1 MAKPFIKWVG
11 GKRQLL
17 PELLKRVPDEFGHYY
32 EPFVGGGALF
42 FALHGA
48 GKIQHGATLS
58 DMNVRLIRTYT
69 AIRDSVEELITYMS
83 DDFEYDEE
91 MYYDTRWH
99 FNEAVRTGRVGPP
112 YSDVLIAAYFIYLN
126 KCGFNGLYRE
136 NKEGEM
142 NVPLGKFAK
151 PPKVLDADNLRACSK
166 ALQGV
171 ELKVQGFEF
180 VEPVAQRGDLIYAD
194 PPYVPMSATSSFCS
208 YGADGFNNTHQVR
221 LRNCARRLKDR
232 NVNVILSN
240 SSAPAARELYAGPEF
255 QVVEVDAKRA
265 LNCDGD
271 KRGNV
276 KELII
281 C

>member
-17 PELLKRVPDEFGHYY
+17 PELLKYVPKTFGHYY

-42 FALHGA
+42 FALQEMGR
-48 GKIQHGATLS
+48 IQHSATLS
-58 DMNVRLIRTYT
+58 DTNVRLIRTYT
-69 AIRDSVEELITYMS
+69 AIRDSVEDLITYMS
-83 DDFEYDEE
+83 EDFEYDEE

-99 FNEAVRTGRVGPP
+99 FNEAVRIGRVGEP

-136 NKEGEM
+136 NKEGQM
-142 NVPLGKFAK
+142 NVPIGRFDK
-151 PPKVLDADNLRACSK
+151 PPKVLDADNLRACSQ

-171 ELKVQGFEF
+171 ELKVENFWT
-180 VEPVAQRGDLIYAD
+180 VEPAAQSGDLVYGD
-194 PPYVPMSATSSFCS
+194 PPYIPMSATSSFCS
-208 YGADGFNNTHQVR
+208 YGADGFNSDMQVK

-232 NVNVILSN
+232 NINVILSN
-240 SSAPAARELYAGPEF
+240 SSAPAARGLYGGPEF
-255 QVVEVDAKRA
+255 IVVEVDAKRA

-271 KRGNV
+271 KRGAV

-281 C
+281 Y